1 MQGVGTSWL
10 NKAFLSI
17 VGCQLSLGC
26 TLLLQVFQQNMPLVA
41 THPLGS
47 SISLMVSFQFKIT
60 QCQELSS
67 RNSDENILFYLIKME
82 ARSWAGLSWVILLL
96 HMPSMEV
103 TWWYSASGW
112 PVHVAGTSAGVA
124 RRLAQLELSRP
135 GAFPAWPCLC
145 AHISS
150 GLLECVVLGKHES
163 RRLFREAAIYGI
175 AQSWTRLKRFSSS
188 SSSSSLE
195 HPNPSPCRIPVA

>member
-1 MQGVGTSWL
+1 MGTSWL

-17 VGCQLSLGC
+17 IGCELSLGC
-26 TLLLQVFQQNMPLVA
+26 TLLLQVFQRNMPPVA

-82 ARSWAGLSWVILLL
+82 ARSWAGLSWAILLFHAL
-96 HMPSMEV
+96 SVEV
-103 TWWYSASGW
+103 TWWYSACGW
-112 PVHVAGTSAGVA
+112 PVHTASTLAGVA
-124 RRLAQLELSRP
+124 GRLAQLELSRP
-135 GAFPAWPCLC
+135 DAFPAWLCLC

-150 GLLECVVLGKHES
+150 GLLERVVLGKRGS
-163 RRLFREAAIYGI
+163 RGLFGA
-175 AQSWTRLKRFSSS
+175 
-188 SSSSSLE
+188 
-195 HPNPSPCRIPVA
+195 

>member
-47 SISLMVSFQFKIT
+47 SISLMVSFQFRIT

-67 RNSDENILFYLIKME
+67 RNSDENILFSLIKME
-82 ARSWAGLSWVILLL
+82 VRSWAGLSWVILLL
-96 HMPSMEV
+96 HMPSIEV
-103 TWWYSASGW
+103 TWWYSASEW
-112 PVHVAGTSAGVA
+112 SVQMAGALAGVA
-124 RRLAQLELSRP
+124 RRLAQLEVSRAD
-135 GAFPAWPCLC
+135 AFPAWPCLC
-145 AHISS
+145 AYNS
-150 GLLECVVLGKHES
+150 GLLEWENM
-163 RRLFREAAIYGI
+163 EAEG
-175 AQSWTRLKRFSSS
+175 F
-188 SSSSSLE
+188 
-195 HPNPSPCRIPVA
+195 